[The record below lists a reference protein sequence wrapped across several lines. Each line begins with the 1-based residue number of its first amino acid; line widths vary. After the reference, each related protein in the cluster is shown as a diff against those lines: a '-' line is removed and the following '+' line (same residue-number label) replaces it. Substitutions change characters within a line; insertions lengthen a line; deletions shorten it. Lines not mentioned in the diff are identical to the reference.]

1 MRPAFTGSRK
11 RDRDGISDPRR
22 IISRLPGTPQG
33 LKRLPI
39 VMLEEDL
46 NALRSA
52 VAALEHPGLAARL
65 GEIAGKPIELLGRAL
80 PEAASKAVATA
91 TTKALNAA
99 LAVALRTMQNEPKA
113 ASGLLHK
120 ALVTTSGA
128 VGGSFGLAALPIE
141 LPISTIIM
149 LRSIG
154 DIARGEGED
163 LTTPETAL
171 SCLQVF
177 ALGGLKGEGD
187 AAESGYFAVRGL
199 LAKSIAEAARFIVDR
214 GVFAEG
220 APVLVRLIALIASR
234 FGVVVTQ
241 KLAAQAVPVIG
252 ALGGA
257 AVNYAFIDHFQEI
270 ARAHFVVRRL
280 ERRYGQ
286 ATVRAAYQRLS
297 GEASAAA

>member
-22 IISRLPGTPQG
+22 IIARLPGTPQG

-99 LAVALRTMQNEPKA
+99 LAVALRTMRNEPKA

-141 LPISTIIM
+141 LPISTIIAA
-149 LRSIG
+149 IY
-154 DIARGEGED
+154 RG
-163 LTTPETAL
+163 
-171 SCLQVF
+171 
-177 ALGGLKGEGD
+177 
-187 AAESGYFAVRGL
+187 
-199 LAKSIAEAARFIVDR
+199 
-214 GVFAEG
+214 
-220 APVLVRLIALIASR
+220 
-234 FGVVVTQ
+234 
-241 KLAAQAVPVIG
+241 
-252 ALGGA
+252 
-257 AVNYAFIDHFQEI
+257 H
-270 ARAHFVVRRL
+270 RA
-280 ERRYGQ
+280 
-286 ATVRAAYQRLS
+286 
-297 GEASAAA
+297 